1 MTTLTVIANIIAKD
15 DHIALVKAEL
25 EKLLPVTR
33 VEEGCLQYNLYQ
45 DNENLAHF
53 MFHESWASR
62 ELWLTHMENQHLK
75 DYLAATDGAV
85 ESFILNEMTEVAQ

>member
-1 MTTLTVIANIIAKD
+1 MTILTVIANITAKD
-15 DHIALVKAEL
+15 DHIALVKTEL

-45 DNENLAHF
+45 DNENPAHF

-62 ELWLTHMENQHLK
+62 ELWLTHKENQHLK
-75 DYLAATDGAV
+75 DFVAATDGTL

>member
-1 MTTLTVIANIIAKD
+1 MTTLTVIANITAKED
-15 DHIALVKAEL
+15 SIALVKAEL

-33 VEEGCLQYNLYQ
+33 VEEGCIQYKLYQ
-45 DNENLAHF
+45 DNEKPAHF
-53 MFHESWASR
+53 MFHESWTSR

>member
-1 MTTLTVIANIIAKD
+1 MTTLTVIANIIAKE

-45 DNENLAHF
+45 DNENPAHL
-53 MFHESWASR
+53 MFHESWTSR
-62 ELWLTHMENQHLK
+62 ELWQTHIENQHLK
-75 DYLAATDGAV
+75 DFVAATDGAL
-85 ESFILNEMTEVAQ
+85 EPFILNEMTEVAR